1 MYRFIGIIFLLLSFF
16 SSSAQ
21 DVDTLR
27 IMHYNLLNYRNTTN
41 QCTESTNNASDK
53 EGYLSA
59 ITSHVKPD
67 VITVNEMGAHWLNP
81 NKLLTNALNTNGVS
95 YFDQAEFSNNS
106 FSSLTNMLFYNTE
119 KLSKYGQEVISK
131 DKNGDELVRVI
142 DVYHL
147 YYNDAYG
154 LSKGDTT
161 FLTFIVTHLKAGSGT
176 DDKLQRAMMTE
187 SIMSYLATNKS
198 NHSYFLCGDFNTQ
211 TASET
216 SYKNLI
222 EAQDE
227 NIRFI
232 DPNDAAGS
240 WNNNSNYSNLH
251 TQSTHVSDTR
261 GGCFSGGGMDDRFD
275 FILCGK
281 EVINQSYRVGYIEGS
296 YFALGQDSRRFN
308 GDMRSPSNS
317 LIPTSISEALYEMSD
332 HLPVIIDVEVAKKTS
347 GVQRLASDGR
357 LMVKYNSESEVE
369 FEFKPVEVDEWQV
382 VNYKGELVHRESQ
395 MGLSSNLKILT
406 SNMAAG
412 VYITF
417 IRTNQGQL
425 LINKFIVQK

>member
-1 MYRFIGIIFLLLSFF
+1 MYRFTGVLCLLLSYLTC
-16 SSSAQ
+16 SAQ

-53 EGYLSA
+53 EGYLST
-59 ITSHVKPD
+59 ITTYVKPD
-67 VITVNEMGAHWLNP
+67 VLTVNEMGAHWLNP

-95 YFDQAEFSNNS
+95 HFDQAEFSNNS
-106 FSSLTNMLFYNTE
+106 FSSLTNMLFFNNE
-119 KLSKYGQEVISK
+119 KLNKYGQEVISK

-147 YYNDAYG
+147 YYKDAYG
-154 LSKGDTT
+154 LSWGDTT

-187 SIMSYLATNKS
+187 AIMNYLAANKS
-198 NHSYFLCGDFNTQ
+198 NHSYILCGDFNTQ
-211 TASET
+211 KASET

-275 FILCGK
+275 FILCGR

-317 LIPTSISEALYEMSD
+317 LIPTTISEALYEMSD
-332 HLPVIIDVEVAKKTS
+332 HLPVIIDVQVAKKTS
-347 GVQRLASDGR
+347 GVQRFASDGR
-357 LMVKYNSESEVE
+357 LTVKYNSEGEVE
-369 FEFKPVEVDEWQV
+369 FEFRSVEVDEWQI
-382 VNYKGELVHRESQ
+382 VNSKGALVHRESQ
-395 MGLSSNLKILT
+395 LGLSSNLKILT

-425 LINKFIVQK
+425 LINKFIVQN